1 MLERKDGRWFVMTV
15 LWNNR
20 KVGLSNEKFMQVVY
34 KGIDIL
40 EREGVTAVQEAEPE
54 DDGK

>member
-1 MLERKDGRWFVMTV
+1 
-15 LWNNR
+15 
-20 KVGLSNEKFMQVVY
+20 MQVVY